1 MAPRTAT
8 AERPADAQRP
18 TQQQQPA
25 VQPGTGTSIS
35 ERAKPPHPIV
45 AFKSY
50 MDERMGEVALS
61 LPPHMT
67 AERFGRVVLTALQRT
82 PKLLACTKQ
91 SLFNACMLAAQDG
104 LLPDGREGA
113 IVPYAD
119 GKADQAQWMPMIEG
133 LRKKA
138 RNSGEISNWEV
149 HIVRARDQFEVV
161 LGDSPRIDHKPYFG
175 AEDPGEII
183 GAYSIAW
190 LKDGTISRDVM
201 TIRDIQKIK
210 NISKAAKGPW
220 SNPTF
225 FPEMCKKTVARRHYK
240 QLPHA
245 AELDEFIK
253 RLDER
258 EGFADDADR
267 IESRSQQRVA
277 STAAAFDE
285 FSKAPVIEHQPDVA
299 EHEAGELSDPP
310 VEETGLDEFNDDP
323 PPQTQQQP
331 TAQPEKAKPVAEQPQ
346 PKAEAQPDPKTDAEP
361 QGDQA
366 RRPPGELLYEGEAE
380 TDAEPDKAAWPMLR
394 LPTNPVEYLQFVRA
408 FVAEM
413 TDPSKIGLWFKSPDQ
428 RDLRNKCQVMKP
440 DFDAAKDIATK
451 AISDLQKPKA

>member
-1 MAPRTAT
+1 MSPRTAT
-8 AERPADAQRP
+8 AAKPAAEQK
-18 TQQQQPA
+18 PA
-25 VQPGTGTSIS
+25 TVKPSTVQPGGNLPAAGT
-35 ERAKPPHPIV
+35 KPPHPVV
-45 AFKSY
+45 AFKNY
-50 MDERMGEVALS
+50 MDDRMGEVALA

-91 SLFNACMLAAQDG
+91 SLFNSCMMAAQDG

-149 HIVRARDQFEVV
+149 HIVRARDLFEVV
-161 LGDSPRIDHKPYFG
+161 LGDNPRIDHKPYFG

-210 NISKAAKGPW
+210 AVSKAQKGPW

-258 EGFADDADR
+258 EGLADDADR
-267 IESRSQQRVA
+267 IESRARQRVA

-285 FSKAPVIEHQPDVA
+285 FSRAPVIEH
-299 EHEAGELSDPP
+299 
-310 VEETGLDEFNDDP
+310 EEPTGTQDDP
-323 PPQTQQQP
+323 PAGDEDISGEFEDEVTKPAAETQQPAGDAAGVEQVDEKP
-331 TAQPEKAKPVAEQPQ
+331 EPETTAKEPEKEPDQTATTWPANKEPKNEDEYQQYAKATVAAMTVGGEIAEWF
-346 PKAEAQPDPKTDAEP
+346 KGEAQRK
-361 QGDQA
+361 
-366 RRPPGELLYEGEAE
+366 
-380 TDAEPDKAAWPMLR
+380 
-394 LPTNPVEYLQFVRA
+394 
-408 FVAEM
+408 
-413 TDPSKIGLWFKSPDQ
+413 
-428 RDLRNKCQVMKP
+428 LRNKCGVTK
-440 DFDAAKDIATK
+440 DAFDAVKLMAANRISSLKK
-451 AISDLQKPKA
+451 A